1 MNQKMEG
8 NSLVLLETS
17 WFSFI
22 PDVSIALENTVI
34 VSESDRLQKNVAV
47 ADTWTQNIKPQINQT
62 VRNEKRVMA

>member
-1 MNQKMEG
+1 MKES
-8 NSLVLLETS
+8 SLDVLES
-17 WFSFI
+17 GWFSFI
-22 PDVSIALENTVI
+22 SEVSIALENTVI

>member
-8 NSLVLLETS
+8 NSLVLLEIS

>member
-8 NSLVLLETS
+8 NSLVLLEIS

-47 ADTWTQNIKPQINQT
+47 ADTWTQDIKPQINQT